1 MSDYMDKI
9 RLVVA
14 KRQDETYPMIIGGI
28 AESTWEVIP
37 EEDWNKWKQEMA
49 EKYFDAD
56 WTAYDYIDVIM
67 SFPTEQLA
75 PLFEARNIEPVSIE
89 AARNE

>member
-1 MSDYMDKI
+1 MSHYMDKT

-14 KRQDETYPMIIGGI
+14 KRQDEEFPMIIGAI
-28 AESTWEVIP
+28 AESTWEIIS

-67 SFPTEQLA
+67 SYPNDKLTA
-75 PLFEARNIEPVSIE
+75 LFEARNIVPTGMEVSEP
-89 AARNE
+89 